1 VRGRQSQLL
10 VPTLV
15 FVGLVVAAVGS
26 LGAPLVPTVAHQTH
40 VSLAT
45 AQWTLTLTLLTG
57 AVTTPVLG
65 RLGDGPRRRVVI
77 LSTLGVV
84 LFGSILTALPLGIGW
99 LLAGRGLQGA
109 GLGLTSLVIA
119 VARDAFDGQRAH
131 AVIGLLSVTSVAG
144 IGVGYPLAGVVT
156 QYAGLR
162 AAYGVGA
169 AVTCAALVLA
179 VLVMPRG
186 LSRPRAR
193 LDIAG
198 ALLLSVALSGLLYA
212 ISEAAAT
219 GVAAWLL
226 LCIAGASVMAGLV
239 WVRHELR
246 VTGPLVD
253 LRLLRVPAV
262 LAADLTVLLGG
273 VGMYLLL
280 SLATRFVQTP
290 TSTGYGFGA
299 TVVVAGLVLVPFSA
313 MSFLAS
319 RTVPALLRRVPGGLA
334 APASCAVV
342 LIASLGFALA
352 RDHLWQVFVV
362 MGVAG
367 FGVGSVFATVPAFIV
382 RAVPATVTS
391 SAISFNQVLR
401 TIGFAA
407 GSAVA
412 GLVLQAATPAGQAL
426 PVNAGY
432 TAAALIGA
440 GVLLITIIVT
450 VALRPRGHTAG
461 GALAGMR

>member
-1 VRGRQSQLL
+1 M
-10 VPTLV
+10 
-15 FVGLVVAAVGS
+15 
-26 LGAPLVPTVAHQTH
+26 
-40 VSLAT
+40 
-45 AQWTLTLTLLTG
+45 TLTLLTG

-65 RLGDGPRRRVVI
+65 RLGDGPRRRAVI
-77 LSTLGVV
+77 LGTLGVV
-84 LFGSILTALPLGIGW
+84 LLGSILTTLPLGIGW

-156 QYAGLR
+156 EYAGLR

-169 AVTCAALVLA
+169 AVTAAAFVVAALVL
-179 VLVMPRG
+179 PRG
-186 LSRPRAR
+186 LPRPSVR

-198 ALLLSVALSGLLYA
+198 ALLLGSALSGLLYA
-212 ISEAAAT
+212 ISEAAAS
-219 GVAAWLL
+219 GIAAWSP
-226 LCIAGASVMAGLV
+226 LCIAGVSVMLGLA

-246 VTGPLVD
+246 VTRPLVD
-253 LRLLRVPAV
+253 LHMLRIPAVPA
-262 LAADLTVLLGG
+262 ADVTVLLGG

-290 TSTGYGFGA
+290 ASTGYGSGG
-299 TVVVAGLVLVPFSA
+299 TVIVAGLVLVPFSA

-319 RTVPALLRRVPGGLA
+319 RTVPVLTRRVPGGMA

-342 LIASLGFALA
+342 LVASLGFAFA
-352 RDHLWQVFVV
+352 RSHLWQVFFV

-367 FGVGSVFATVPAFIV
+367 FGVGSVFATVPALIV
-382 RAVPATVTS
+382 RAVPAAVTS
-391 SAISFNQVLR
+391 SAISSNQVLR

-407 GSAVA
+407 GSALA
-412 GLVLQAATPAGQAL
+412 GLVLQAATPAGHAF
-426 PVNAGY
+426 PADAGY
-432 TAAALIGA
+432 TVAALLGA
-440 GVLLITIIVT
+440 GVLLITIVLT
-450 VALRPRGHTAG
+450 VALRPRDHTGGTLAPMPSPAGAGHRG
-461 GALAGMR
+461 CP